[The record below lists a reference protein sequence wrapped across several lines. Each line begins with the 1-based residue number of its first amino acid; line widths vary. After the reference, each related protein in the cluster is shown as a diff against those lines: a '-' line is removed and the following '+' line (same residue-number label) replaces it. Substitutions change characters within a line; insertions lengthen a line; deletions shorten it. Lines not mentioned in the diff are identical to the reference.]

1 MPRLPGIHV
10 VEHHAGGERPLVIL
24 VHGTMDRSASFARAV
39 RLLPTAHVITYDRRG
54 YGRSAAA
61 PPASRGVA
69 GHVDDLVEIL
79 DGRRAV
85 AIGHSFGGDVVLL
98 AAVRHPELIVAAGAY
113 EPPMPWL
120 EWWPTG
126 SASQDLRAHGLD
138 NPGEV
143 AERFIRLV
151 AGDAAW
157 EGLPDHTKERRR
169 AEGSAVLADVASLT
183 DGGGPFS
190 LGDLTSAIG
199 HGAVVRLAC
208 GQRSRPHQHG
218 GAELLARKLGVALT
232 MIEGAT
238 HGGHSGR
245 PAEFASWV
253 RTVMIAGGA
262 SAERVEK
269 GAQ

>member
-1 MPRLPGIHV
+1 MSPPPGIHA
-10 VEHHAGGERPLVIL
+10 VEHHAGGELPLVIL
-24 VHGTMDRSASFARAV
+24 IHGTMDRSASFARAV
-39 RLLPTAHVITYDRRG
+39 RLLPMAHVITYDRRG

-61 PPASRGVA
+61 PPASKGMD

-85 AIGHSFGGDVVLL
+85 AIGHSFGGDIALL
-98 AAVRHPELIVAAGAY
+98 AAVRHPELIAAAGAY
-113 EPPMPWL
+113 EPPMPWF

-138 NPGEV
+138 HPGEV

-157 EGLPDHTKERRR
+157 EGLPDHTKDRRR
-169 AEGSAVLADVASLT
+169 AEGPAVLADVAALT

-190 LGDLTSAIG
+190 LGDVTAAIG
-199 HGAVVRLAC
+199 RGAVVRLAC
-208 GQRSRPHQHG
+208 GRRSRPHQHG
-218 GAELLARKLGVALT
+218 GAVLLGSKLGVELT
-232 MIEGAT
+232 MIEDAT
-238 HGGHSGR
+238 HGAHSGR
-245 PAEFASWV
+245 PVEFASWV
-253 RTVMIAGGA
+253 RTVMIAAGA
-262 SAERVEK
+262 SAEPVEQ